1 MANKKIPRGVRNN
14 NPGNIRLSKDKWQGL
29 SQQQTDSSFSQFT
42 DPVWGIRALA
52 VLLIN
57 YQDKYGLRTVKAIID
72 RWAPPVENNTASYV
86 NEVVKA
92 MNKTGLNITATTTI
106 DLHQYEDLFA
116 LVSAIIRHENGA
128 GGEEKTRN
136 EWYKD
141 DVVNEALRRA
151 GVVKT
156 TKKVVTPTSVSALAA
171 GGVGIDQLVGAL
183 PSVTSAINSSRDD
196 LTSGDWSR
204 IIIGVI
210 MVGAAI
216 ALAYSHWRRQKLA
229 TA

>member
-1 MANKKIPRGVRNN
+1 MVTKNTPRGVRNN

-29 SQQQTDSSFSQFT
+29 SQQQTDSSFCQFT

-57 YQDKYGLRTVKAIID
+57 YQDKYSLRSVKSIID

-92 MNKTGLNITATTTI
+92 MNKTGLNVTATTTI
-106 DLHQYEDLFA
+106 DVHQYPELFG

-128 GGEEKTRN
+128 GPEKTLN

-141 DVVNEALRRA
+141 DLVTEALRRA
-151 GVVKT
+151 GVVQT
-156 TKKVVTPTSVSALAA
+156 VKKAVTPTSVSAVAA
-171 GGVGIDQLVGAL
+171 GGVGIDQLVGVL

-196 LTSGDWSR
+196 LTSGEWSR

-210 MVGAAI
+210 MVGVAI
-216 ALAYSHWRRQKLA
+216 ALAWSHWRRQKLA